1 MSEFDYN
8 RIRNHTMSF
17 RVSDEERRQLK
28 ARIMVTGL
36 PIGRYILE
44 SALHQKICI
53 AVGKYQSD
61 RLSIEIRKLREQ
73 LAENGKSSE
82 EIKELVMD
90 CIYLLEQLMELITTD
105 AKTELRADD
114 FRASQ
119 RTEEVL
125 QDIKNVPD
133 GNRDITE

>member
-1 MSEFDYN
+1 MSDFDYN

-17 RVSDEERRQLK
+17 RVSEEERRQLK

-61 RLSIEIRKLREQ
+61 RLSIELRKLREQ
-73 LAENGKSSE
+73 LTEASKDSAEL
-82 EIKELVMD
+82 KELITD
-90 CIYLLEQLMELITTD
+90 CTYLLEQLMELIVTD
-105 AKTELRADD
+105 TATELRADD
-114 FRASQ
+114 LRAVQ
-119 RTEEVL
+119 REEVS
-125 QDIKNVPD
+125 QDIKNVPAK
-133 GNRDITE
+133 NRDITE

>member
-44 SALHQKICI
+44 SALHQNICI

-73 LAENGKSSE
+73 LAETDKSSD

-90 CIYLLEQLMELITTD
+90 CTYLLEQLMELITTD
-105 AKTELRADD
+105 TKTELRAED
-114 FRASQ
+114 FRVIQ
-119 RTEEVL
+119 RTGT
-125 QDIKNVPD
+125 QDAKNVPT